1 MEMKALQIDGVGL
14 RQPKEGA
21 DSPQR
26 HRDTEGIDND
36 GKAIAMVGWGHLLLP
51 FFIRPRSGGARRG
64 ESGESCLLDR
74 RRGGGP
80 VRRASLRPATLRRA
94 SLKSG
99 TEYTVADE
107 LSSVIIKD
115 WLTVRTARESRK
127 RSLVTIE
134 PITNCHHAGGAD
146 VR

>member
-1 MEMKALQIDGVGL
+1 MGGKKLRIDRERSGFTT
-14 RQPKEGA
+14 EGA
-21 DSPQR
+21 E
-26 HRDTEGIDND
+26 HTERIGN

-51 FFIRPRSGGARRG
+51 FFIWPRSGSSRRG

-94 SLKSG
+94 SPKSG

-115 WLTVRTARESRK
+115 WLTVRTARK
-127 RSLVTIE
+127 VK
-134 PITNCHHAGGAD
+134 NA
-146 VR
+146 V